1 MSKNPENKVKVTSGE
16 AKAIAKRSEDYS
28 QWYTDV
34 IDVAGLA
41 EHAPVKGTMVIK
53 PYGYAIWENIQKIL
67 DAKFKELGVQ
77 NAYFPLFIPESFLK
91 KEKEHVE
98 GFSPELAVVTHGG
111 GKKLEEPLVVR
122 PTSETI
128 MYSTFANWISSYRDL
143 PLLINQWANVVR
155 WEMRPRLFLR
165 TTEFLWQEGHTAHK
179 TATEAHEYALMILN
193 NVYKWFAEEYLAI
206 PVLTGQK
213 SEKERFAGAL
223 STFTIEALMQDG
235 KSLQMG
241 TAHDLSDNFAKSF
254 EVMYLDENGERQFVF
269 QTSWGVS
276 TRLIGGIIM
285 SHSDDNGLVLP
296 PKIAPIELVIVPI
309 FKNTEDASLQEA
321 RNLTAQL
328 KNKFRVKIDER
339 DNLRV
344 GEKFFEW
351 EKKGV
356 PLRLEIGPKDLAAG
370 QCVLARRDTGEKI
383 ICPLGNVEETVKEL
397 LEKIQTNLF
406 DLALERQKQST
417 SIVDSWES
425 FEEALEKGGYVSV
438 FWCERTECEAE
449 IKEKTKATTRC
460 LLFDAVEETGDHV
473 CVHCQKKTP
482 QHKRWIFGRSY

>member
-1 MSKNPENKVKVTSGE
+1 MSSDNKVKVNSGE
-16 AKAIAKRSEDYS
+16 AKAIAKRAEDYS

-34 IDVAGLA
+34 IDAAGLA
-41 EHAPVKGTMVIK
+41 EHGPVKGTMVIK
-53 PYGYAIWENIQKIL
+53 PYGYAIWENIQKAL

-77 NAYFPLFIPESFLK
+77 NAYFPMFIPESFLQ

-98 GFSPELAVVTHGG
+98 GFSPELAVVTHAG
-111 GKKLEEPLVVR
+111 GKELEESLVVR

-128 MYSTFANWISSYRDL
+128 MYSTFANWIKSYRDL

-179 TATEAHEYALMILN
+179 TAEEARDYALMILN
-193 NVYKWFAEEYLAI
+193 DVYRWFVEDYLAI
-206 PVLTGQK
+206 PVLVGQK

-223 STFTIEALMQDG
+223 ATYAMEALMQDG

-241 TAHDLSDNFAKSF
+241 TAHDLSDHFAKSF
-254 EVMYLDENGERQFVF
+254 EVMYLDENSERKFVF

-276 TRLIGGIIM
+276 TRLIGGLIM

-309 FKNTEDASLQEA
+309 FKKDENSALLEA
-321 RNLTAQL
+321 KKISEKL
-328 KNKFRVKIDER
+328 KNKFRIKIDER

-356 PLRLEIGPKDLAAG
+356 PVRLEIGPKDLAAG
-370 QCVLARRDTGEKI
+370 QCVLVRRDTGEKI
-383 ICPLGNVEETVKEL
+383 ICPLTEVEKTVESL
-397 LEKIQTNLF
+397 LEKIQNNLF
-406 DLALERQKQST
+406 ESALTRQQQNT
-417 SIVDSWES
+417 FAVESWNS
-425 FEEALEKGGYVSV
+425 FSEALEKGGYISA
-438 FWCERTECEAE
+438 FWCERPDCEAE

-460 LLFDAVEETGDHV
+460 ILFAAPEEKGEHV
-473 CVHCQKKTP
+473 CVHCQRKTP
-482 QHKRWIFGRSY
+482 QNKRWIFGRSY

>member
-1 MSKNPENKVKVTSGE
+1 MSKGKDEKVLTAGE
-16 AKAIAKRSEDYS
+16 KKAIAKRNDDYS
-28 QWYTDV
+28 EWYND
-34 IDVAGLA
+34 IIEVAGLA

-67 DAKFKELGVQ
+67 DTKLKELEVQ

-128 MYSTFANWISSYRDL
+128 MYSTFANWIQSYRDL

-179 TATEAHEYALMILN
+179 TAAEARAYALMIIN
-193 NVYKWFAEEYLAI
+193 TVYKWFAEECLAI
-206 PVLTGQK
+206 PVVVGQK
-213 SEKERFAGAL
+213 SDKERFAGAL

-241 TAHDLSDNFAKSF
+241 TAHDLSDHFAKSF
-254 EVMYLDENGERQFVF
+254 EVMYLDENGEQQFVH

-276 TRLIGGIIM
+276 TRLIGGLIM

-296 PKIAPIELVIVPI
+296 PKVAPIQLVVVPI
-309 FKNTEDASLQEA
+309 FKTAEDEVLQVAKKLAASL
-321 RNLTAQL
+321 
-328 KNKFRVKIDER
+328 KNTIRVKIDER

-383 ICPLGNVEETVKEL
+383 ICPLDQVEQMAASL
-397 LEKIQTNLF
+397 LEKIQANLF
-406 DLALERQKQST
+406 ESALQRQKENT
-417 SIVDSWES
+417 SVVEDWKS
-425 FEEALEKGGYVSV
+425 FEEVLEKGGYIST
-438 FWCERTECEAE
+438 FWCERTECEVE

-460 LLFDAVEETGDHV
+460 LPFDAVEEAGEHV
-473 CVHCQKKTP
+473 CVHCGHKTP
-482 QHKRWIFGRSY
+482 QNKRWVFARSY

>member
-1 MSKNPENKVKVTSGE
+1 M
-16 AKAIAKRSEDYS
+16 
-28 QWYTDV
+28 
-34 IDVAGLA
+34 
-41 EHAPVKGTMVIK
+41 
-53 PYGYAIWENIQKIL
+53 
-67 DAKFKELGVQ
+67 
-77 NAYFPLFIPESFLK
+77 K

-128 MYSTFANWISSYRDL
+128 MYSTFANWIKSYRDL
-143 PLLINQWANVVR
+143 PLLINQWANIVR

-179 TATEAHEYALMILN
+179 TAAQAREYALMILED
-193 NVYKWFAEEYLAI
+193 VYKWFAQEYLAI
-206 PVLTGQK
+206 PVLSGQK
-213 SEKERFAGAL
+213 SERERFAGAL

-241 TAHDLSDNFAKSF
+241 TAHDLSDHFAKSF
-254 EVMYLDENGERQFVF
+254 DVHFLDENGEQQYVY

-276 TRLIGGIIM
+276 TRLIGGLIM
-285 SHSDDNGLVLP
+285 SQSDDNGLVLP
-296 PKIAPIELVIVPI
+296 PPIAPIELVIVPI
-309 FKNTEDASLQEA
+309 FKNADDAQLQEA
-321 RNLTAQL
+321 KNIAAAL
-328 KNKFRVKIDER
+328 KNKFRVKLDER

-370 QCVLARRDTGEKI
+370 QCVLVRRDTGEKN
-383 ICPLGNVEETVKEL
+383 ICPLNKIEEMVPEL
-397 LEKIQTNLF
+397 LAKIQQNLF
-406 DLALERQKQST
+406 TVALQRQQQNT
-417 SIVDSWES
+417 WRVDNWGA
-425 FEEALEKGGYVSV
+425 FTEALEKGGYIAA
-438 FWCERTECEAE
+438 FWCERTECELE

-460 LLFDAVEETGDHV
+460 LPFDVIKEDGEHV
-473 CVHCQKKTP
+473 CVHCGKSVP
-482 QHKRWIFGRSY
+482 QNKRWIFARSY

>member
-1 MSKNPENKVKVTSGE
+1 MFKEKEENIKTTSGE
-16 AKAIAKRSEDYS
+16 TKAISKRSEDYS
-28 QWYTDV
+28 QWYSD
-34 IDVAGLA
+34 IIEVAGLA
-41 EHAPVKGTMVIK
+41 EHGPVKGTMVIK
-53 PYGYAIWENIQKIL
+53 PYGYAVWENIQKIL
-67 DAKFKELGVQ
+67 DVKFKEMGVE

-91 KEKEHVE
+91 REKEHVE

-128 MYSTFANWISSYRDL
+128 MYSTFANWIHSYRDL

-179 TATEAHEYALMILN
+179 TPDEARDYAKMILLD
-193 NVYKWFAEEYLAI
+193 VYKWFAQECLAI
-206 PVLTGQK
+206 PVLAGQK
-213 SEKERFAGAL
+213 SESEKFAGAL

-241 TAHDLSDNFAKSF
+241 TAHDLSNHFAKSF
-254 EVMYLDENGERQFVF
+254 GVMYLDENGYQQFVH

-276 TRLIGGIIM
+276 TRLIGGLIM
-285 SHSDDNGLVLP
+285 SHSDDKGLVLP

-309 FKNTEDASLQEA
+309 FRNSEDESLRVAKQLAE
-321 RNLTAQL
+321 QL
-328 KNKFRVKIDER
+328 KNYFKVKLDER

-356 PLRLEIGPKDLAAG
+356 PVRLELGPKDLAAN
-370 QCVLARRDTGEKI
+370 QCMLVRRDTGEKI
-383 ICPLGNVEETVKEL
+383 VCSLDKAQETIKEL
-397 LEKIQTNLF
+397 LEKIQYNLF
-406 DLALERQKQST
+406 NAALHRREDST
-417 SIVDSWES
+417 VAVDDWKS
-425 FEEALEKGGYVSV
+425 FEAALEKGGYVSA
-438 FWCERTECEAE
+438 FWCEDRECEAQ

-460 LLFDAVEETGDHV
+460 ILFDAPEEKGSYQ
-473 CVHCQKKTP
+473 CVHCQ
-482 QHKRWIFGRSY
+482 QGVLQNRRWIFARAY